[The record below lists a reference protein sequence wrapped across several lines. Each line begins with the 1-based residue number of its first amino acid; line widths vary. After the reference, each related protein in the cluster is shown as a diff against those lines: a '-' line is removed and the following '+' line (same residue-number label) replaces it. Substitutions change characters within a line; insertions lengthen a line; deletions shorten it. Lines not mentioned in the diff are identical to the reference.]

1 MNLRTIAMTGLT
13 SSATVAV
20 VALLRQSAPRLTEK
34 HKVYLMGNEREEEI
48 IRLSEKRFEG
58 VVELGGKCVKILTY

>member
-20 VALLRQSAPRLTEK
+20 VAPRLTEK
-34 HKVYLMGNEREEEI
+34 HTVHLMGNEREEEI
-48 IRLSEKRFEG
+48 IRVSEKGFEG
-58 VVELGGKCVKILTY
+58 VVELGGKCVKISTY